1 MNYQHKDLAAG
12 RWAELSFCE
21 QMANIGSE
29 VERTLKWKE
38 KGNQEYSEKAF
49 FRALELFDL
58 TIKFN
63 KNKSAFKELTRL
75 REAFCGFVT
84 DDNLYDLSADFLRK
98 YFFYFAICARKA
110 T

>member
-1 MNYQHKDLAAG
+1 MMKKFVKKLLKLLKKDYKMNYQHKDLADG

-29 VERTLKWKE
+29 VERALKWKE
-38 KGNQEYSEKAF
+38 KGNLEYGEKAF

-63 KNKSAFKELTRL
+63 TNQSR
-75 REAFCGFVT
+75 
-84 DDNLYDLSADFLRK
+84 
-98 YFFYFAICARKA
+98 I
-110 T
+110 